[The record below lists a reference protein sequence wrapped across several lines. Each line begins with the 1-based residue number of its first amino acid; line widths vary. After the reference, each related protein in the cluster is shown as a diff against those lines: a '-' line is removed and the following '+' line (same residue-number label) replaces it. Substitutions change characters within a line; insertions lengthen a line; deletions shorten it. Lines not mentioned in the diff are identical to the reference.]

1 MNPASDERNPVE
13 VLAEEF
19 LDRKRR
25 GEQPTLEEYAQR
37 YPDLAERIHALFP
50 ALLMMEDL
58 GESSGTTTGALAAG
72 SAAIAGV
79 ALQRLGDYRILREI
93 GRGGMGIV
101 YEAEQESLGRRVA
114 LKVLSN
120 SALLDHKRVLRFERE
135 ARAAA
140 KLHHTN
146 IVPVFGVGRQD
157 GHHYFVMQFIAGLGL
172 DRVLDDLRRLRQS
185 ESGADAGPASSEHAG
200 LTALDV
206 ARSLITGRLAAV
218 QPAGEGSETGPVS
231 SMDRES
237 LPTTPAGSPGAGS
250 SSALLPGAS
259 EPSSSSDPDRQF
271 HRSVARIGIQVAEAL
286 EYANRQGTLHRDIKP
301 SNLLLDNHGN
311 VWVADFGLAKTA
323 DDDDLTHTGDI
334 LGTIRYMA
342 PERFQGKCDAR
353 SDVYSL
359 GLTLYELIALRPAYE
374 AADRHLLMERVL
386 NEEPESLRKLAPG
399 VPRDLE
405 TIVAKAASRDPS
417 LRYATAGALADDL
430 RRFVEDRPIQARR
443 ISPAERLARWCKRNK
458 LLASA
463 LGIAATALMAVAVL
477 SLVYAR
483 RQARHAAELSKAQEY
498 AAGLA
503 QSYKE
508 KLAESLSRLARL
520 DLERGRAAC
529 EKGEIGVGMLWTLE
543 SLRMAGE
550 ADDQALR
557 RVALANLASWKQRH
571 AEARD
576 VFTHDG
582 WVSCAV
588 FSPDG
593 KTIATASQDKTA
605 RLWDVATGQPIGAIM
620 RHDDHVDRVTFR
632 PDGRLIATASLDK
645 TVRFWDARSGQPIGP
660 VLQHPAAVYS
670 LEFHP
675 LGRMIATGCF
685 DGAVRLWDAGTGRQ
699 IGPPMRGIGFLF
711 RLVFSTDGKTIA
723 SGGSDNTVRF
733 WEIATGRQTGPQL
746 LHQGSVFA
754 LAVSP
759 DGQFIASGGADKTL
773 RIWDFVTG
781 RPLGQPIIHSGPV
794 LSVAFSPDGKTVL
807 TGSGTAA
814 QAWDVA
820 TGKPTGAPLEH
831 RARIDS
837 VMFSPD
843 GQSILTGCDDFT
855 ARVWDGKIAQ
865 PVGRL
870 IEYGSTIITAAFSP
884 DGKEVYTSDVEGRIR
899 RWDVGSGRFLGQP
912 AEVDSWSYLMALS
925 PDGRTI
931 LTSGG
936 SGTRARLWE
945 IATGR
950 PVGAAL
956 EHADRIGAAD
966 FSPDGKVVATG
977 SNDKTARLWDPVTGQ
992 ILGAPLECSSGV
1004 SCVTFSPDGRTL
1016 LVGSRDGNAWFCD
1029 VASRHVKLAF
1039 REPSGGIACAAY
1051 ACNGE
1056 TIVTGGVD
1064 NRARLWNST
1073 TGDPVGAPMEHS
1085 NIVVSVAF
1093 SPDSRTVIA
1102 GSSDRR
1108 AQLWDVATGLPIGAP
1123 VLDLSPKSGP
1133 FYFPVKFSPDG
1144 RYLLICDEGAV
1155 RVFNVPA
1162 PLPDDLPRLAAWIE
1176 SSTGLRLDNR
1186 GAIHVLDRTEWLERR
1201 RLLHDL
1207 GGRPPDDLS
1216 PRGDPLVY
1224 ENDPASRG
1232 DRWKE
1237 LGEWDRARAAYAD
1250 AIRHRPHNR
1259 SAWRALARLH
1269 LEQNR
1274 PEQAAVT
1281 LLEAI
1286 RNIPDDSVVWIDLGR
1301 CLVEIGDHSAWRK
1314 LNADLVERLGNSR
1327 SVEIRWDIARAC
1339 VLAPEGTVDRELPV
1353 HLAEL
1358 ALQEAS
1364 PNSRWSYLITLGA
1377 ALYRADRFE
1386 QAIERLDESL
1396 RLRDGTDRPERN
1408 AYLAMAHARLGHRAE
1423 ALRWLD
1429 RLRNHQSSIDPADF
1443 ASELQVRF
1451 QRREAEAVVLYDPIF
1466 PADPFAH

>member
-1 MNPASDERNPVE
+1 MNPASDECNPVE

-25 GEQPTLEEYAQR
+25 GEQPTPEEYVQR
-37 YPDLAERIHALFP
+37 YPDLAERIQTLFP
-50 ALLMMEDL
+50 ALLMLADL

-72 SAAIAGV
+72 SAAVAGV

-120 SALLDHKRVLRFERE
+120 SVLLDHNRVLRFERE

-140 KLHHTN
+140 RLHHTN

-172 DRVLDDLRRLRQS
+172 DRVLDHLRRLRQS
-185 ESGADAGPASSEHAG
+185 ETGADAAPASSEHAG
-200 LTALDV
+200 LPALDV
-206 ARSLITGRLAAV
+206 ARSLITGRFAAI
-218 QPAGEGSETGPVS
+218 QPADEGSETGPVS
-231 SMDRES
+231 NVDRES

-259 EPSSSSDPDRQF
+259 EPSAPSDPDRQF
-271 HRSVARIGIQVAEAL
+271 HRSVARIGIQVADAL

-323 DDDDLTHTGDI
+323 DDDDLTLTGDI

-417 LRYATAGALADDL
+417 LRYVTAGALADDL
-430 RRFVEDRPIQARR
+430 RRFVEDRPIQARQ

-458 LLASA
+458 LLSSS
-463 LGIAATALMAVAVL
+463 LGIAAAALLAVAVL

-483 RQARHAAELSKAQEY
+483 RQARHAAELAEAQEY

-508 KLAESLSRLARL
+508 RLAESQSRLARL

-543 SLRMAGE
+543 SLRIASE

-557 RVALANLASWKQRH
+557 RVALANLTAWKQRH

-620 RHDDHVDRVTFR
+620 RHDDQVVRVTFS
-632 PDGRLIATASLDK
+632 PDGRLIATASVDK
-645 TVRFWDARSGQPIGP
+645 TVRFWDARSGQPSGP
-660 VLQHPAAVYS
+660 VVQHAAAVYS
-670 LEFHP
+670 VAFHP
-675 LGRMIATGCF
+675 KGRMVATGCS
-685 DGAVRLWDAGTGRQ
+685 DGGVRLWDSGTGRQ
-699 IGPPMRGIGFLF
+699 IGSPMGGIAPVFLV
-711 RLVFSTDGKTIA
+711 VFSPDGKTIA
-723 SGGSDNTVRF
+723 SGGLDNTVRF
-733 WEIATGRQTGPQL
+733 WEVANGRQTGSPL
-746 LHQGSVFA
+746 LHSGYVYA

-759 DGQFIASGGADKTL
+759 DGKFIASGGADKTL
-773 RIWDFVTG
+773 RIWDFATG

-794 LSVAFSPDGKTVL
+794 LSVAFSPDGKNVL
-807 TGSGTAA
+807 TGSDTAA

-820 TGKPTGAPLEH
+820 TGKPIGAAFEH
-831 RARIDS
+831 RARVDS

-855 ARVWDGKIAQ
+855 ARVWDGKLAQ
-865 PVGRL
+865 PVGRV

-884 DGKEVYTSDVEGRIR
+884 DGNEVYSSDVEGRIR
-899 RWDVGSGRFLGQP
+899 RWDISSGRFLGQP
-912 AEVDSWSYLMALS
+912 AEMDSWSYFMVLS
-925 PDGRTI
+925 PDGKTI
-931 LTSGG
+931 LTGG
-936 SGTRARLWE
+936 VNNRARIWDL
-945 IATGR
+945 ATGR

-956 EHADRIGAAD
+956 EHADRIWAVD

-977 SNDKTARLWDPVTGQ
+977 SNDKTARLWDAATGQ
-992 ILGAPLECSSGV
+992 SLGAPLESSSSI
-1004 SCVTFSPDGRTL
+1004 SCVTFSPDGITL
-1016 LVGSRDGNAWFCD
+1016 LVGCRDGNAWFCD
-1029 VASRHVKLAF
+1029 VASRRVKLAF

-1051 ACNGE
+1051 AFNGE
-1056 TIVTGGVD
+1056 TIVAGGVD
-1064 NRARLWNST
+1064 NRARLWNSR
-1073 TGDPVGAPMEHS
+1073 TGDPVGAPMQHS

-1102 GSSDRR
+1102 GSADRK
-1108 AQLWDVATGLPIGAP
+1108 AQLWDVATGLPIGP
-1123 VLDLSPKSGP
+1123 LVLDISPKSRA
-1133 FYFPVKFSPDG
+1133 FFFPVKFSPDG
-1144 RYLLICDEGAV
+1144 RYLLFCDQGAV

-1162 PLPDDLPRLAAWIE
+1162 PLPDDLSRLAAWVE
-1176 SSTGLRLDNR
+1176 SSTGIRLDNR
-1186 GAIHVLDRTEWLERR
+1186 GAIHVLDRAEWLERR
-1201 RLLHDL
+1201 RLLHEL
-1207 GGRPPDDLS
+1207 GGPPPDDPS

-1224 ENDPASRG
+1224 ENDPAARG

-1237 LGEWDRARAAYAD
+1237 LGQWDRARAAYGD
-1250 AIRHRPHNR
+1250 AIDQRPHNR

-1269 LEQNR
+1269 LEQDR
-1274 PEQAAVT
+1274 PEQAAAT

-1286 RNIPDDSVVWIDLGR
+1286 RNIPDDTLVWIDLGR

-1314 LNADLVERLGNSR
+1314 LNADLVERLGSSR
-1327 SVEIRWDIARAC
+1327 SAEIRRDLARVC
-1339 VLAPEGTVDRELPV
+1339 VLAPEGMVDRELPIR
-1353 HLAEL
+1353 LANL

-1364 PNSRWSYLITLGA
+1364 PASRWSYLITLAA

-1386 QAIERLDESL
+1386 LAIERLDESL

-1408 AYLAMAHARLGHRAE
+1408 AYLAMAHARLGHRTE
-1423 ALRWLD
+1423 ALRWLG
-1429 RLRNHQSSIDPADF
+1429 RLRNHQPSIDPADF

-1466 PADPFAH
+1466 PADPFAP